1 MRTPDRDPTGPTP
14 PTGDKVELTQEQA
27 QRIFEEIME
36 KVGKDLG
43 FSIEDPLLLEYDVRG
58 RLMVLLDKAL
68 QRFTFF
74 KGFSDI
80 YSSEPTQI
88 PEIVKSLKS
97 DPEIGKRLLEPKS
110 EIAFC
115 VAFLCYACSHQEVG
129 DDVKRELGERQELR
143 DLKSVIQS
151 IIRFFGGEGF
161 DDTNVK
167 SITIDDN
174 SYKVVI
180 QLWSNSE
187 KKEYQLNW

>member
-1 MRTPDRDPTGPTP
+1 MRIPDRDPTGPTP

-43 FSIEDPLLLEYDVRG
+43 FSIKDPLLLEYDVTG

-68 QRFTFF
+68 QRITFF
-74 KGFSDI
+74 KVFSDI

-97 DPEIGKRLLEPKS
+97 NPEIGKRLLEPKS